1 MFQKLNRCMPAMLL
15 LAFAFTLLCSAAM
28 AQTDITAVVSSISDY
43 WDAAKAIAIAILLF
57 VIGRR
62 VVQKI

>member
-1 MFQKLNRCMPAMLL
+1 MFNKLRNCMPALMVLALFGML
-15 LAFAFTLLCSAAM
+15 AVSVCQ
-28 AQTDITAVVSSISDY
+28 AQTDITAVVDTVSGY